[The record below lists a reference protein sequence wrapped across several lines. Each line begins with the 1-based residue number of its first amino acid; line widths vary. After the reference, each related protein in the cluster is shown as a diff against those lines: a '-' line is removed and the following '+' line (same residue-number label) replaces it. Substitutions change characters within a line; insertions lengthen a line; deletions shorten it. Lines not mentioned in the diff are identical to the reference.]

1 MQVLIMPDYRPDNPY
16 QELLANS
23 LKLQGVNVQFP
34 YGYRRVFPIFRAIT
48 NQNQTIKLLHL
59 HWLNP
64 YLKGDRWFT
73 KLIYSIKLVLDL
85 SLVKSKGY
93 KITWTIH
100 NSLPHETKFPLLE
113 LWSRRL
119 VAKLVD
125 KIIIHQASSLEELAN
140 LYQFNV
146 AKATVIPHGNYREVY
161 HSPIPKLE
169 ARKKLDLPLTGLIYL
184 NFGMLRPYKGVDKL
198 LEVWE
203 QNQKQLQEDTLVI
216 AGKAGDDA
224 YGDKLQAK
232 ASQLP
237 RVFLHNSFIEDDLIH
252 VYFSVADFVVC
263 PFQKILTSGSLIL
276 AMSFG
281 KPIIA
286 PRFPTIA
293 ETVGK
298 ADTLLYDPQQED
310 GLLEA
315 IQQSKKEDIT
325 ALSKVVMSECDRL
338 DWSNISQ
345 KTYQVY
351 KEALAS

>member
-1 MQVLIMPDYRPDNPY
+1 MQVLMMPDYRADNPY
-16 QELLANS
+16 QDLLAKS
-23 LKLQGVNVQFP
+23 LKLQGVNVKFP

-48 NQNQTIKLLHL
+48 NQNPTINLLHL

-140 LYQFNV
+140 LYQFQE
-146 AKATVIPHGNYREVY
+146 AKVTVIPHGNYREVY
-161 HSPIPKLE
+161 HSPIPQSE
-169 ARKKLDLPLTGLIYL
+169 ARQQLNLSQKGLIYL
-184 NFGMLRPYKGVDKL
+184 NLGMLRPYKGVDKL
-198 LEVWE
+198 LEIWE
-203 QNQKQLQEDTLVI
+203 KCQSQEDTLVI

-224 YGDKLQAK
+224 YGDLLQAK

-237 RVFLHNSFIEDDLIH
+237 RVFLHNSFIEDDLIN
-252 VYFSVADFVVC
+252 VYFSAADIVVC
-263 PFQKILTSGSLIL
+263 PFQKILTSGSIIL

-281 KPIIA
+281 KPVIA

-293 ETVGK
+293 ETLGK
-298 ADTLLYDPQQED
+298 ANALLYDPQQEE
-310 GLLEA
+310 GLLDA
-315 IQQSKKEDIT
+315 IQQSKQVDIT
-325 ALSKVVMSECDRL
+325 ALSQQVIAECDRL
-338 DWSNISQ
+338 DWSKIGQ
-345 KTYQVY
+345 QTYEVY
-351 KEALAS
+351 TEAL